1 MDLDE
6 MFKDSDKR
14 KQFNSFCE
22 STNSLQSTFSIDEN
36 IDIKQVVNSLNKTNR
51 ELAEE
56 NLILKDEINE
66 LKLKVIRL
74 SETSDNIFKISNFEN
89 KLEKILKGYKFNIYN
104 LYGTFCTGL
113 VIGSLSFFVFSKK

>member
-6 MFKDSDKR
+6 MFKDSEKR
-14 KQFNSFCE
+14 KQFNSCCE

-56 NLILKDEINE
+56 NLKLKDEINE

-74 SETSDNIFKISNFEN
+74 SETSDNIFKISKDIFRTLIN
-89 KLEKILKGYKFNIYN
+89 NIQNMY
-104 LYGTFCTGL
+104 FWQH
-113 VIGSLSFFVFSKK
+113 SKQNY